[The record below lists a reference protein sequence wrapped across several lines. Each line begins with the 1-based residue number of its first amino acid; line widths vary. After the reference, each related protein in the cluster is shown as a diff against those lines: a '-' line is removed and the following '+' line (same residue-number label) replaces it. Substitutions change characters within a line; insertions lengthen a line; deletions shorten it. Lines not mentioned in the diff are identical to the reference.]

1 MTNDQTMPNP
11 FFLNPT
17 IVWLIAGALLC
28 LMEMFIPTALV
39 EFTMGLSAFIVAG
52 ISLIFPQVGLQ
63 VALWF
68 AFSVSGLVVTRRLLP
83 KRRVSTIEAAREAE
97 TLTEIAPGASGRV
110 LYEGNSWRAR
120 CDDPHTAIAPQQK
133 VFIVGR
139 EGNTLIVVPENL
151 LHS

>member
-1 MTNDQTMPNP
+1 MPNP
-11 FFLNPT
+11 FFLTPT

-28 LMEMFIPTALV
+28 LMELFIPTALV

-63 VALWF
+63 VAIWF
-68 AFSVSGLVVTRRLLP
+68 GLSVGGLIVTRRLLP
-83 KRRVSTIEAAREAE
+83 KRRVSTIEAAQEAE
-97 TLTEIAPGASGRV
+97 TLTEIPPGEAGRV

-120 CDDPHTAIAPQQK
+120 SDDPHTPIAPNQK
-133 VFIVGR
+133 VLIVGR